1 MQFSLITFNSWHSS
15 VQCRKRENA
24 FNEKIRLNSKEIYKG
39 RRIELNTYSP
49 FAQFQFRD
57 VESGL
62 IEKQGVGV

>member
-1 MQFSLITFNSWHSS
+1 